1 MMTNVKPGR
10 VDYSSF
16 GLLDKIAV
24 VTGASQGIGRAVAL
38 GLAQAGAHLV
48 LAKYPE
54 KRQDEIKAVQ
64 AEIEALGRKAI
75 IVQTDVADVEQV
87 RALMAKTKET
97 FGRID
102 ILVNNAGWTGT
113 TPALD
118 VSEEEYDRTMAASLK
133 SVFFASQAAARIM
146 IPQGGGKII
155 NIGSNFGE
163 IAFKSRSVYAAAK
176 AGVHHLSR
184 ALSLEW
190 AKDGVLVNVVAPC
203 ITETESRK
211 NILERPGYKEWATK
225 EMIPRG
231 RWNQPEDLVGA
242 VLFLSSPLSDMVV
255 GHVLM
260 VDGGWTIH

>member
-1 MMTNVKPGR
+1 MTTVKPGL

-24 VTGASQGIGRAVAL
+24 VTGASQGIGRAIAL

-54 KRQDEIKAVQ
+54 KRQDEIKGVQ
-64 AEIEALGRKAI
+64 TEIEALGRRAI
-75 IVQTDVADVEQV
+75 IVQTDVADVDQV
-87 RALMAKTKET
+87 RALMDKTKET

-133 SVFFASQAAARIM
+133 SVFFAAQAAARIM

>member
-1 MMTNVKPGR
+1 MATQKPGH

-75 IVQTDVADVEQV
+75 IVQTDVADVQQV
-87 RALMAKTKET
+87 RVLMDKTKET

-118 VSEEEYDRTMAASLK
+118 VTEEEYDRTMAASLK

-155 NIGSNFGE
+155 HIGSNFGE

>member
-1 MMTNVKPGR
+1 MA
-10 VDYSSF
+10 DYSSF
-16 GLLDKIAV
+16 RLNDKIAV
-24 VTGASQGIGRAVAL
+24 VTGASQGIGRAAAL
-38 GLAQAGAHLV
+38 GLAEAGAHLV
-48 LAKYPE
+48 LAKYPDQQ
-54 KRQDEIKAVQ
+54 RQEEILKVQ
-64 AEIEALGRKAI
+64 EEIQALGRKAI
-75 IVQTDVADVEQV
+75 IVPTDVSDVSQV
-87 RALMAKTKET
+87 RALMAKTQET

-113 TPALD
+113 TSAID
-118 VSEEEYDRTMAASLK
+118 VTEEEYDRTMDASLK
-133 SVFFASQAAARIM
+133 STFFTCQAAARIM
-146 IPQGGGKII
+146 IPQGGGRII

-163 IAFKSRSVYAAAK
+163 IAFKMRSVYAAAK

-211 NILERPGYKEWATK
+211 NILERPGYKEWATNQ
-225 EMIPRG
+225 MIPRG

-242 VLFLSSPLSDMVV
+242 ILFLASPLSDMVV

>member
-1 MMTNVKPGR
+1 MTTVKPRR

-24 VTGASQGIGRAVAL
+24 VTGASQGIGRAIAL
-38 GLAQAGAHLV
+38 GLAHAGAHLV

-64 AEIEALGRKAI
+64 TEIEALGRKAI
-75 IVQTDVADVEQV
+75 IVQTDVADVDQV
-87 RALMAKTKET
+87 RALMDKTKDT

>member
-1 MMTNVKPGR
+1 

-24 VTGASQGIGRAVAL
+24 VTGASQGIGRAIAL

-64 AEIEALGRKAI
+64 AEIEALGRRAI
-75 IVQTDVADVEQV
+75 IVQTDVADVDQV
-87 RALMAKTKET
+87 RGLMDKTKET

>member
-1 MMTNVKPGR
+1 MTTVKPGR

-24 VTGASQGIGRAVAL
+24 VTGASQGIGRAIAL
-38 GLAQAGAHLV
+38 GLAHAGAHLV

-64 AEIEALGRKAI
+64 TEIEALGRKAI
-75 IVQTDVADVEQV
+75 IVQTDVADVDQV
-87 RALMAKTKET
+87 RALMDKTKDT

>member
-1 MMTNVKPGR
+1 MATQKPGH

-75 IVQTDVADVEQV
+75 IVQTDVADVDQV
-87 RALMAKTKET
+87 RALMDKTKET

-118 VSEEEYDRTMAASLK
+118 VTEEEYDRTMAASLK

>member
-1 MMTNVKPGR
+1 VTPGR

-16 GLLDKIAV
+16 GLRDKIAV
-24 VTGASQGIGRAVAL
+24 VTGASQGIGRAIAL

-48 LAKYPE
+48 LAKHPE
-54 KRQDEIKAVQ
+54 KRHEEIKAVQ
-64 AEIEALGRKAI
+64 SEIEAAGRRAI
-75 IVQTDVADVEQV
+75 IVQTDVAEIDQL
-87 RALMAKTKET
+87 RALMDRTIEA

-113 TPALD
+113 TPALE

-133 SVFFASQAAARIM
+133 SVFFASQAAARVM
-146 IPQGGGKII
+146 IPQGGGRII

-231 RWNQPEDLVGA
+231 RWNQPDDLVGA